1 VRAVENTAAS
11 TEDESTTIGSE
22 GLAEIVTT
30 SVKDAAI
37 QGSTVQ
43 EREAVTQVQDNTT
56 PKATPN
62 AGHARRDTRT
72 AVPIIPV
79 VPGQSST
86 QQQRSTS
93 SQQDERIDTAVASA
107 PVALLGEAQI
117 QEQPHD
123 ASEQDTTNVE
133 ASNAAPKS
141 WADLV
146 RSKNLNKAAASSL
159 TNGTNVPNGI
169 PTSRAGTMSDVLSHY
184 SVENGEKV
192 AFLEPRG
199 LVNTGNMCYM
209 NAVSFD
215 YIAYL
220 VYTCSR

>member
-1 VRAVENTAAS
+1 VRAVENTATS
-11 TEDESTTIGSE
+11 IEDESKTIGSE
-22 GLAEIVTT
+22 GLANSATT
-30 SVKDAAI
+30 SVKDAMI
-37 QGSTVQ
+37 LQ
-43 EREAVTQVQDNTT
+43 ERGAMTQVQDDTT

-72 AVPIIPV
+72 AIPIMPV

-93 SQQDERIDTAVASA
+93 SQQDQSVDTAVAST
-107 PVALLGEAQI
+107 PIALLQGEAHI

-146 RSKNLNKAAASSL
+146 RSKNLNKAAVSSL
-159 TNGTNVPNGI
+159 TNGTNIPNGI
-169 PTSRAGTMSDVLSHY
+169 PTSRAGTISEVLSNY

-215 YIAYL
+215 YIAYSI
-220 VYTCSR
+220 YACSR

>member
-1 VRAVENTAAS
+1 MRAVENTAAS

-72 AVPIIPV
+72 AVPIMPV

-93 SQQDERIDTAVASA
+93 SQQDQSVDTAVAST
-107 PVALLGEAQI
+107 PIALLQGEAHI

-141 WADLV
+141 WADL
-146 RSKNLNKAAASSL
+146 SL
-159 TNGTNVPNGI
+159 I
-169 PTSRAGTMSDVLSHY
+169 HISEPTRPY
-184 SVENGEKV
+184 
-192 AFLEPRG
+192 
-199 LVNTGNMCYM
+199 
-209 NAVSFD
+209 
-215 YIAYL
+215 
-220 VYTCSR
+220 